1 MIELRDYQRKALNDL
16 YTWFG
21 EHQGNPC
28 IEAPTG
34 SGKSYLIAAFC
45 KENLE
50 ANPDIRIVMATHT
63 KELIVQDANALL
75 TIWPEAPV
83 GIFSA
88 GLKAKEYS
96 KPITI
101 GGIQSMYLHASDF
114 GKVDVFLVDEAHMI
128 PTEGEGREG
137 MYLTFINWLK
147 AINPE
152 LTVIGF
158 TATPY
163 RLKTGMI
170 TDKPGIFSAP
180 LIKTIGIRELQAR
193 GTLAQLRSKATKE
206 ELLKLTEHVRIQGG
220 DFVEK
225 DLQSA
230 IDTDLTSRAVVEE
243 TLKRAV
249 GRRHIMFFC
258 CGIDHAEHIRDIL
271 RENGE
276 TAEAVSTR
284 CSAEERDDIIRRFK
298 FGDVRFLT
306 NTAILTTGFDYPEI
320 DCIVMMRPTMSPGL
334 YMQEVGRGLRPKKE
348 SKDCLVLDF
357 AGNIRMHGPVAEVRP
372 PEARKNKR
380 KGVAPSKICP
390 QCDEIVAIQS
400 HICPCC
406 GYEWPKSD
414 KSDEYHLYD
423 DDINGKLLPSMKVGL
438 WRWAVCKSRAG
449 EDMVR
454 ATYQRSLVDRKEVN
468 EYFLLWRTD
477 IVGIKAQRLFFDI
490 VKRAGLEL
498 LDYDTINDLIDA
510 LNKAKKPVAITYKIN
525 GKYYNVVDRIW
536 EDGNV

>member
-16 YTWFG
+16 YAWFG

-50 ANPDIRIVMATHT
+50 ANPEIKIVMATHT
-63 KELIVQDANALL
+63 KELIVQDSNALL
-75 TIWPEAPV
+75 NIWPEAPV
-83 GIFSA
+83 GLYSA
-88 GLKAKEYS
+88 GLKSKES
-96 KPITI
+96 KRPIII
-101 GGIQSMYLHASDF
+101 GGIQSMYRHASDF
-114 GKVDVFLVDEAHMI
+114 GHVDVLLVDEAHMI
-128 PTEGEGREG
+128 PVEGAG
-137 MYLTFINWLK
+137 MYLSFIAGLK
-147 AINPE
+147 EINPE

-163 RLKTGMI
+163 RLKHGMI
-170 TDKPGIFSAP
+170 TDEPAIFSP
-180 LIKTIGIRELQAR
+180 PIIKTIGIRELQAR

-220 DFVEK
+220 DYVEK

-249 GRRHIMFFC
+249 GRRHILFFC
-258 CGIDHAEHIRDIL
+258 CGIDHAEHVRDIL

-276 TAEAVSTR
+276 TAEAVSSK
-284 CSAEERDDIIRRFK
+284 CSAEDRDRIINAFKWGDI
-298 FGDVRFLT
+298 RFLT

-320 DCIVMMRPTMSPGL
+320 DCIVMMRPTLSPGL

-348 SKDCLVLDF
+348 SADCLVLDF

-372 PEARKNKR
+372 PENKKAKR

-400 HICPCC
+400 RICPCC
-406 GYEWPKSD
+406 GYEWPRGEKP
-414 KSDEYHLYD
+414 EGYHLYD
-423 DDINGKLLPSMKVGL
+423 DDINGKLQPTMKVGL
-438 WRWAVCKSRAG
+438 WHWSVCKSRAG

-468 EYFLLWRTD
+468 EYFLLWRDD

-490 VKRAGLEL
+490 VKRAGLEI
-498 LDYDTINDLIDA
+498 LDYNTIEDLIEA
-510 LNKAKKPVAITYKIN
+510 LNKSKKRPVMITYKVN
-525 GKYYNVVDRIW
+525 GKYHNVVDRIW